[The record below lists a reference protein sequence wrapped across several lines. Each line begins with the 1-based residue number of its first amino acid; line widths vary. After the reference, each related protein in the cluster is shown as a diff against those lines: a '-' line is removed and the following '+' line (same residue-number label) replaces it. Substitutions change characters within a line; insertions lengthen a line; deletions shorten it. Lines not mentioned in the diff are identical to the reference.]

1 VTTTVITRSPPCAA
15 ATPVISVIAD
25 TGQGQRWSRPAHI
38 ARCAHLRLH
47 DPAALP
53 AARELPHD
61 QDVDFYDDP
70 YALANGA
77 DALVLATPWP
87 EYGELDLQRIA
98 ERMRQPVLVDAR
110 NFWNTDVAGKAG
122 VRYVGVGYGATG

>member
-1 VTTTVITRSPPCAA
+1 MRLTDERRNAIVEEAA
-15 ATPVISVIAD
+15 RVFGP
-25 TGQGQRWSRPAHI
+25 G
-38 ARCAHLRLH
+38 AHLRLH

-53 AARELPHD
+53 AARELLQG

-70 YALANGA
+70 YALAHGA

-87 EYGELDLQRIA
+87 EYRELDLKRIA

-110 NFWNTDVAGKAG
+110 NFWNADVAGKAG
-122 VRYVGVGYGATG
+122 ARYVGVGYGAAG